1 MSSRFHNKWHR
12 HNHHTYPN
20 PNTQFPDSGHD
31 PIASS
36 DSPFLG
42 EFILQGAL
50 SANATLSSFAGRFI
64 NQKTDIV
71 LATPEYAI
79 SGIGYTYLSGN
90 AGVVGDINIEGNVN
104 INGNAN
110 LNNVTAYTGQIAN
123 NLTVFGNLS
132 VLGSQTTVNV
142 TTFND
147 ISALNLTNLGA
158 GPVINATQ
166 TGPYPIISF
175 ADESGPVFFIPDNGN
190 TGIKTVI
197 PNKELTVI
205 GEISATSNVTFDLN
219 ATIGNAITVGNGANI
234 AGTTSINGNT
244 TINGITTV
252 LSSAVFRGQSM
263 TVSGTL
269 SSNSLII
276 STLTSNQI
284 LTNTLTAVNID
295 NTNINTRNL
304 SASNYLGL
312 INGVTTL
319 NLGIGG
325 SERVRINNLGYVGIN
340 TTAPTT
346 LLQIDHPSNASFG
359 TLLLLNEFQAGNSDG
374 PRMSFKKHTPS
385 KNWSMGIASGNTTS
399 RFAIFEDG
407 STLTFGSERISIAA
421 GGNVG
426 IGTNN
431 PGAKLEVVGSVAES
445 FSAPAIGGTVL
456 TLELSA
462 ATFFRTQMT
471 SNITSFTLLNVPA
484 SPRVYS
490 FTLQTVGDLGSPTR
504 TVTWLFNGV
513 TVRWNDGFAPS
524 ITPTVNKIDTFTFVT
539 YDGGVNWFGFISGQ
553 NM

>member
-31 PIASS
+31 PIASP

-64 NQKTDIV
+64 NQKADIV

-104 INGNAN
+104 INGDAN

-142 TTFND
+142 ATFSD
-147 ISALNLTNLGA
+147 VSALNLTNLGA

-175 ADESGPVFFIPDNGN
+175 NDESGPVFFIPDNGN
-190 TGIKTVI
+190 TGIKTVN

-205 GEISATSNVTFDLN
+205 GEISATNNVTFDLN
-219 ATIGNAITVGNGANI
+219 AIIGNAITVGNGANI
-234 AGTTSINGNT
+234 NGTTT
-244 TINGITTV
+244 VNGITVV
-252 LSSAVFRGQSM
+252 LSSAFFHGRNT
-263 TVSGTL
+263 TVSGIL
-269 SSNSLII
+269 SSNSLIT
-276 STLTSNQI
+276 SSLTSNQI
-284 LTNTLTAVNID
+284 ATKTLTATDLTVN
-295 NTNINTRNL
+295 NL
-304 SASNYLGL
+304 SAANYIGL
-312 INGVTTL
+312 INGATTL
-319 NLGIGG
+319 NLGVSGSEKMRISSNGNIGIGTTNPVVSLQSSDDTDVSDRRIRAGTNARHIELIRNG
-325 SERVRINNLGYVGIN
+325 SSDNWIRSVGNTDFLLDQNSAGNLIIRTNAVERVRV
-340 TTAPTT
+340 
-346 LLQIDHPSNASFG
+346 
-359 TLLLLNEFQAGNSDG
+359 NS
-374 PRMSFKKHTPS
+374 S
-385 KNWSMGIASGNTTS
+385 
-399 RFAIFEDG
+399 
-407 STLTFGSERISIAA
+407 
-421 GGNVG
+421 GNVG

-456 TLELSA
+456 TLDLGA

-490 FTLQTVGDLGSPTR
+490 FTLQTVGDLGSPVR
-504 TVTWLFNGV
+504 TITWLFNGV
-513 TVRWNDGFAPS
+513 TVRWNDGYAPA